1 MSNVAP
7 SQNPFADNPT
17 AQIFDQPQNPKSKTG
32 CILLG
37 LGGGCLVMVLVCAG
51 LGGLGIVGL
60 FTAIKSSQPYTESL
74 QRTQSNEELGSKI
87 GQPIEPDMI
96 VMGNINLQNND
107 GNADLSYRVTGPDGT
122 ATIDVKGRKTDGVWS
137 YEKMKAT
144 MDDGSVVDLLET
156 VQQQ

>member
-1 MSNVAP
+1 
-7 SQNPFADNPT
+7 
-17 AQIFDQPQNPKSKTG
+17 
-32 CILLG
+32 
-37 LGGGCLVMVLVCAG
+37 MVLVCAG